1 MAVLEQREEFDIMR
15 AAPFIALAAAPMAL
29 AVPASAASDEA
40 ERFTLEMTITDNGKV
55 IAQESVVA
63 VEGEATLIKIEP
75 SEGQS
80 YRAQFFVSER
90 ADGLIQTRSHWK
102 ATSPTL
108 GTISFS
114 PILKVQP
121 GEKAKI
127 ERGYESRY
135 VKPLRVTYTVRPVA
149 G

>member
-1 MAVLEQREEFDIMR
+1 MHGKTLL
-15 AAPFIALAAAPMAL
+15 ALAAAPL
-29 AVPASAASDEA
+29 AFSVAAQAASDEPD
-40 ERFTLEMTITDNGKV
+40 RFTVEMTITDNGKV
-55 IAQESVVA
+55 VAEQSMTA
-63 VEGEATLIKIEP
+63 VEGEPTFIEVEP
-75 SEGQS
+75 AEGQS
-80 YRAQFFVSER
+80 YRAQFFVSSE
-90 ADGLIQTRSHWK
+90 ANGLLKTRSHWK

-114 PILKVQP
+114 PILKVRP
-121 GEKAKI
+121 GEATRI